1 MKIDRIGNPATIAGI
16 RNQPGIAVVGARKP
30 ESHAPLVAT
39 AVGEIIAAKQG
50 ILISGNAP
58 GCDQL
63 AQDGALGNNGRVIS
77 VLPTGIDRY
86 RARPEDAQ
94 AIAANRLSVISQF
107 ARAEPFSKER
117 AYARNRTIVRLS
129 RACIVIWSR
138 NRRGTW
144 NSAQVAIELG
154 IPLFVWSNTHIPENA
169 RGDAPALIA
178 QGAIPFASGA
188 ELEEQLWPRISHTQR

>member
-16 RNQPGIAVVGARKP
+16 RSQPGIAVVGARKP

-39 AVGEIIAAKQG
+39 AVGEIIAAKQA

-63 AQDGALGNNGRVIS
+63 AQDGALGNNGRVVS

-86 RARPEDAQ
+86 RARPADAQ

-107 ARAEPFSKER
+107 EKHAPFSKER

-144 NSAQVAIELG
+144 NSAQVALELG
-154 IPLFVWSNTHIPENA
+154 IPLFVWSNKALTEA
-169 RGDAPALIA
+169 SRGDAPALIA
-178 QGAIPFASGA
+178 QGAIPFYSTA
-188 ELEEQLWPRISHTQR
+188 ELEEQLWPHLNSPRS

>member
-1 MKIDRIGNPATIAGI
+1 MKIDRIGTGAIIKELATS
-16 RNQPGIAVVGARKP
+16 PGIAVVGARKP
-30 ESHAPLVAT
+30 ESHAPLVAE
-39 AVGEIIAAKQG
+39 AVGQIVAGKRA

-63 AQDGALGNNGRVIS
+63 AQDGALNAKGLVIA
-77 VLPTGIDRY
+77 VVPTGLERY
-86 RARPEDAQ
+86 RAQPADAQ
-94 AIAANRLSVISQF
+94 AIEDGRLSVISQF
-107 ARAEPFSKER
+107 EKHEPFSKQR

-144 NSAQVAIELG
+144 NSAQVALELG
-154 IPLFVWSNTHIPENA
+154 IPLFVWSNTHISESA

-178 QGAIPFASGA
+178 QGAIPFVSTSD
-188 ELEEQLWPRISHTQR
+188 LEAKLSQHAAIG